1 MSNDESGRLVCSAFS
16 SRNSRPSPNSS
27 FNRFAVSSWAGVTST
42 PTTRL
47 APCRFSQ
54 APKYPVPQPSSTI
67 SLPVTSGSAWTSRS
81 GRLHLP
87 QVISSWAHVSRA
99 RASVYSALA
108 RVQLSRL
115 TAT

>member
-1 MSNDESGRLVCSAFS
+1 MLGVLLEELEAETELVVQPPRCLELRGRDVDADDAARSGALQPGAEV
-16 SRNSRPSPNSS
+16 
-27 FNRFAVSSWAGVTST
+27 
-42 PTTRL
+42 
-47 APCRFSQ
+47 
-54 APKYPVPQPSSTI
+54 PVPQPSSTI
-67 SLPVTSGSAWTSRS
+67 VLAGDVGQSLDLTLREGC
-81 GRLHLP
+81 HFP